1 MKAKLLGTATIN
13 GKTVSFFSP
22 PHGEADF
29 LWVDVEELALS
40 FLPPADA
47 RRMVSHAQ
55 NFDRANRAAET
66 AVNGDKI
73 VTIISHPMA
82 QGLCSLIDQMSG
94 HPLPKDDEWGGGP
107 ANLAYVV
114 ALADTQS
121 KFRPLG
127 ISGLIAAFKNQGGP
141 SMRG

>member
-1 MKAKLLGTATIN
+1 MKAKLLGTATIE

-29 LWVDVEELALS
+29 LWVDVEELALA

-66 AVNGDKI
+66 AVSGDRI
-73 VTIISHPMA
+73 VTIIPHPMA
-82 QGLCSLIDQMSG
+82 QGLCALIDQMNG
-94 HPLPKDDEWGGGP
+94 HPLPKEDECGGP

-114 ALADTQS
+114 ALADTQR
-121 KFRPLG
+121 KYRPLSIG
-127 ISGLIAAFKNQGGP
+127 GLIAAFKNQGGP